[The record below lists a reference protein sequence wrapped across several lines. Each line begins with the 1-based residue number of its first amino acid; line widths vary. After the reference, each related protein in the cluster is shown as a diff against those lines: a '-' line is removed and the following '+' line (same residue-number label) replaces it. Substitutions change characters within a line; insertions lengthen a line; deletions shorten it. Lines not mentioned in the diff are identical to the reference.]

1 MSLPQTGTSG
11 FIIAGAASRRLPARA
26 YCTFAAC
33 TCIHPQ
39 TGGSAFP
46 VQQMRAECD
55 LIFLQTSAVIL
66 AWCSLQVGW
75 RPKEPSCLL
84 AYLSVCGTDVAW
96 QHRNIV
102 STNPRDVQMPRKTCM
117 AAGPAL
123 ICSNQGTVDDVRY
136 PMLACPEETPQT
148 KEVRSPRLDA
158 RERGSITRRR
168 EDAAKSVRHVQAN
181 AVHLQRNIALSFSRK
196 NPKSSQLDSKASKRS
211 SEQLSATS

>member
-102 STNPRDVQMPRKTCM
+102 STNPQDGQMSRKTCM

-123 ICSNQGTVDDVRY
+123 ICSNQGTADDVRSS
-136 PMLACPEETPQT
+136 MLACPEETPQT

-168 EDAAKSVRHVQAN
+168 EEAAKSTRHVQAN
-181 AVHLQRNIALSFSRK
+181 TVHLQRNIAFSFSRK

-211 SEQLSATS
+211 SEQLSATL